1 MKNTG
6 ITILQLVITIAIM
19 LIILAIS
26 LFFGNNVSR
35 EANIASIYSE
45 IKEIE
50 SVLNELS
57 VLNKITI
64 KADSISFYD
73 EIDVPKVDK
82 SFYSAELQGFSVE
95 DCYLLD
101 FTSSKKLENVLGLEK
116 VDNNYLFD
124 LNNLNIYLIG
134 GLDVTDESGKIIIK
148 YNSDE
153 IVDYY
158 SNTFVK

>member
-35 EANIASIYSE
+35 EAYIASVYTE

-50 SVLNELS
+50 SVLNEMS
-57 VLNKITI
+57 ILNEITI
-64 KADSISFYD
+64 NANSLNFYD
-73 EIDVPKVDK
+73 EIDVPKVDN
-82 SFYSAELQGFSVE
+82 SFYSAELQGAIVE
-95 DCYLLD
+95 NCYLLD

-116 VDNNYLFD
+116 VDNDYLLD
-124 LNNLNIYLIG
+124 LKNLNIYLIG
-134 GLDVTDESGKIIIK
+134 GLDVADESGSITIK

-153 IVDYY
+153 IAEYY